1 MIDCIKAYWQK
12 HPEWHKDAWRIIRF
26 GITGVL
32 STALHYAAYLLALQ
46 VVNPT
51 ISYSFGYC
59 VGLIFNY
66 FMTTHFTFKEPATK
80 RNAAGFLGSH
90 AINYLLE
97 IGLLN
102 LLLLLGIGKQL
113 AGILTLVL
121 VVPINWYRQTT
132 CRHPHPCTRRTN
144 QLPSITIRVREYE
157 EIRTASPIPPQRG
170 RANQLAC
177 VSCCKS
183 CSKLLV

>member
-113 AGILTLVL
+113 AGIL
-121 VVPINWYRQTT
+121 IGYRQTT

-157 EIRTASPIPPQRG
+157 EIIAHPNLPDREGAQA
-170 RANQLAC
+170 AN
-177 VSCCKS
+177 K
-183 CSKLLV
+183 

>member
-1 MIDCIKAYWQK
+1 MIDCLKAFWQK
-12 HPEWHKDAWRIIRF
+12 HSKWHQDVWRVIRF

-32 STALHYAAYLLALQ
+32 STGLHYAVYLLALKL
-46 VVNPT
+46 VNPT
-51 ISYSFGYC
+51 ISYSLGYG

-90 AINYLLE
+90 AVNYLLE

-121 VVPINWYRQTT
+121 VVPINF
-132 CRHPHPCTRRTN
+132 
-144 QLPSITIRVREYE
+144 
-157 EIRTASPIPPQRG
+157 
-170 RANQLAC
+170 
-177 VSCCKS
+177 
-183 CSKLLV
+183 LLLRFVFVNMKKK